1 MKLSLLVVGSELR
14 ILDIIALLTDPN
26 CGGVAGDPGWIIRRD
41 GNPPVTISESSK
53 SPIIFTAEVDPGD
66 YPLTFPT
73 FSCDDVA
80 FVGYLTRLADAL
92 EADIPDS
99 VEIRDLRAALA
110 LQ

>member
-14 ILDIIALLTDPN
+14 IPDIIALLTDSN
-26 CGGVAGDPGWIIRRD
+26 WGGVAGDPGWIIHRD
-41 GNPPVTISESSK
+41 GDPPVTTSENST
-53 SPIIFTAEVDPGD
+53 SPIIFTAEVDPED

-73 FSCDDVA
+73 FSCDGVA
-80 FVGYLTRLADAL
+80 FMGYLTRLADAL
-92 EADIPDS
+92 EADLPDL